1 MAVLA
6 LTGVVPH
13 PTVPRR
19 LMIVCPQTG
28 AGVSTGYELIPIRA
42 VTLPRRLVGCTE
54 CGQDHTWR
62 IKDAF
67 AAA

>member
-6 LTGVVPH
+6 LTGVVPRSM
-13 PTVPRR
+13 VPRR
-19 LMIVCPQTG
+19 LMIVCPRTG
-28 AGVSTGYELIPIRA
+28 ADVNTGYELVPIRA
-42 VTLPRRLVGCTE
+42 VRLPRRLVGCAE

-62 IKDAF
+62 IKDAI

>member
-6 LTGVVPH
+6 LTGVVPR
-13 PTVPRR
+13 PMVPRR
-19 LMIVCPQTG
+19 MMIVCPRTG
-28 AGVSTGYELIPIRA
+28 AGVNTGYELTPIRA
-42 VTLPRRLVGCTE
+42 VALPRRLVGCTE

-62 IKDAF
+62 FKDAF

>member
-6 LTGVVPH
+6 LTGVVPR
-13 PTVPRR
+13 PMVPRR
-19 LMIVCPQTG
+19 LMIVCPRTG
-28 AGVSTGYELIPIRA
+28 AGVNTGYELFPIHVMA
-42 VTLPRRLVGCTE
+42 LPRRLVGCTE

-62 IKDAF
+62 MKDAI